1 MSKEAWTA
9 RPRRRGNMLV
19 FAARASGG
27 EAERKPAILGG
38 MEALAGI
45 RYWGLRRHLA
55 ALGAGIGWL
64 MLSGVPTDIVDTPLF
79 TRMTPVAWWNY
90 PFWVAGAVLV
100 GLLAATYVTAAPD
113 QDSFGGSQG
122 AKALGGGLL
131 SVFAIG
137 CPVCNKLVV
146 LALGAGGALSY
157 FAPIQPVL
165 GFISVGLLAYA
176 LRVRLTGE
184 RSCRPVNQRGA
195 HDDARV

>member
-1 MSKEAWTA
+1 
-9 RPRRRGNMLV
+9 
-19 FAARASGG
+19 
-27 EAERKPAILGG
+27 

-45 RYWGLRRHLA
+45 RYWGMRRHVV

-64 MLSGVPTDIVDTPLF
+64 VLSGVPPDIINTPLF

-100 GLLAATYVTAAPD
+100 GLLATTYVAAGPA
-113 QDSFGGSQG
+113 QDYSGGSQRE
-122 AKALGGGLL
+122 KALGGGLL

-137 CPVCNKLVV
+137 CPLCNKLVV

-165 GFISVGLLAYA
+165 GFLSVGLLAYA
-176 LRVRLTGE
+176 LRARLAEE
-184 RSCRPVNQRGA
+184 RSCRPASQRGFVR
-195 HDDARV
+195 DDARV